1 MAGENRGG
9 CIRRNSALPRLWT
22 RGIVLPEFRGME
34 TEMRNADMT
43 SPFGKLDNEDKRTAA
58 ARRERR
64 AWGVN
69 YLLIIASFALIA
81 GVVFA
86 IIGR

>member
-1 MAGENRGG
+1 
-9 CIRRNSALPRLWT
+9 
-22 RGIVLPEFRGME
+22 
-34 TEMRNADMT
+34 MRNADMT